1 MFSVKMFV
9 ASLKVENLFRIP
21 RTDLSENNKPFKG
34 FLNQL

>member
-9 ASLKVENLFRIP
+9 ASFKVENLFRIP
-21 RTDLSENNKPFKG
+21 PTYGENNKPFKG